1 VGTKL
6 PSKMIIVAIISASI
20 VVAAAISLYYSQTTA
35 PTQKPETGQQE
46 QPLTNANVGQ
56 SDTSNSNNSAI
67 VISSPYAKEFKLP
80 KDSWPNGIV
89 VDNSGT
95 VWTVG
100 AKSRMLVSISSEG
113 LKSSRPIPDSNETT
127 SLMVWSM
134 LIDKTDGSI
143 LFSGSAKSPIFRFDP
158 KTEVFQLIGSPSGSP
173 MQIKTDKG
181 GNIWYT
187 LPGGAIGALQ
197 ELGRRGSH
205 IYDDQELG
213 LGEDS
218 FPTGL
223 FLQESN
229 LWVTKS
235 LEGKILLFNITY
247 ADDGRTIKNLLK
259 TAEFPQQGTA
269 TLVSPTDIVVR
280 NGSAWLTEH
289 ETSFL
294 TEYDLK
300 TDGIKRYPTA
310 LHPTQITTLPY
321 WIAQDVNGTGVWFNE
336 HRGNRIAFFDFANRT
351 LTEYEVPT
359 RNPQMGYIANV
370 LTVAA
375 DPADES
381 RAWFTEL
388 TEDKIGYVDRSVPL
402 PFDIHASEK
411 QIILEK
417 GQKALI
423 DLEITRNPEVKL
435 FNNTLSFNVSSSA
448 VTSGLLL
455 NATAKFSQASID
467 LSKFN
472 GIQSVTLELKDEG
485 IQKGQHILAVSA
497 SDGAV
502 TRTVYLDLTIM

>member
-1 VGTKL
+1 
-6 PSKMIIVAIISASI
+6 MIIVAIISASI

-213 LGEDS
+213 LGKDS
-218 FPTGL
+218 FPSGL
-223 FLQESN
+223 FLQGQN

-235 LEGKILLFNITY
+235 LEGKIELFNITY
-247 ADDGRTIKNLLK
+247 GGEDDGRKN
-259 TAEFPQQGTA
+259 
-269 TLVSPTDIVVR
+269 
-280 NGSAWLTEH
+280 
-289 ETSFL
+289 
-294 TEYDLK
+294 
-300 TDGIKRYPTA
+300 
-310 LHPTQITTLPY
+310 
-321 WIAQDVNGTGVWFNE
+321 TGY
-336 HRGNRIAFFDFANRT
+336 HKGRRI
-351 LTEYEVPT
+351 
-359 RNPQMGYIANV
+359 
-370 LTVAA
+370 
-375 DPADES
+375 
-381 RAWFTEL
+381 
-388 TEDKIGYVDRSVPL
+388 
-402 PFDIHASEK
+402 
-411 QIILEK
+411 
-417 GQKALI
+417 
-423 DLEITRNPEVKL
+423 
-435 FNNTLSFNVSSSA
+435 SSA
-448 VTSGLLL
+448 
-455 NATAKFSQASID
+455 
-467 LSKFN
+467 
-472 GIQSVTLELKDEG
+472 
-485 IQKGQHILAVSA
+485 A
-497 SDGAV
+497 SDNAS
-502 TRTVYLDLTIM
+502 YSD